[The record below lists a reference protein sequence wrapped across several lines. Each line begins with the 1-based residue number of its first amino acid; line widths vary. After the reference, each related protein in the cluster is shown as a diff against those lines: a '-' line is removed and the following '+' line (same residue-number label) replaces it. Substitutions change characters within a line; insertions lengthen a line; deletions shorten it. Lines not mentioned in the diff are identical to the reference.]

1 MALSEVFWVA
11 FITTMTGFI
20 LKLVSMAY
28 KSKCKSCKVCCIE
41 VIRDTETEGEID
53 ELRIITPP
61 PPPPPSSP
69 TSADRTDSYNQL

>member
-11 FITTMTGFI
+11 FLTTMTGFC

-41 VIRDTETEGEID
+41 VIRDTEAEVELDEMRIAQPPKLNRGESTNFDNI
-53 ELRIITPP
+53 
-61 PPPPPSSP
+61 
-69 TSADRTDSYNQL
+69 